1 MRDPNHRTKNYR
13 RKELMIDGVPAELRT
28 ALVSCAKD
36 HDLSVNETAVRILAN
51 HYKVKVQPAENG
63 LRGQKDR
70 ATHSFPRADT
80 DKLSI
85 RGPASLHRKID
96 ADARRRGGTLRGVVL
111 ECLSLNFGLEP
122 ESIERRPRKKGTK

>member
-1 MRDPNHRTKNYR
+1 MPRDVNHRTKNHR
-13 RKELMIDGVPAELRT
+13 RKELMIDGVPHLLR
-28 ALVSCAKD
+28 ASLHACAKD

-51 HYKVKVQPAENG
+51 HYNVKVQPAENG

-96 ADARRRGGTLRGVVL
+96 ADARKQGGTLRGVVL

-122 ESIERRPRKKGTK
+122 EPIERRPRRRTA